1 MLMQGEICQS
11 SQRNLRS
18 LRKAWKKWVGFAAF
32 SLPRTAKTKQKSPR
46 TAPEGGAQ
54 APVLDKMTKSQ
65 FSFRSPSLIQPSLRS
80 ASQNTTLRTAGR
92 TKHSSTMAAQSMG
105 VMAALVP
112 AAMSLTQ
119 PVYTPI

>member
-18 LRKAWKKWVGFAAF
+18 LCKAWKKWVGFAVF

-54 APVLDKMTKSQ
+54 APVLDKMTK
-65 FSFRSPSLIQPSLRS
+65 
-80 ASQNTTLRTAGR
+80 G
-92 TKHSSTMAAQSMG
+92 
-105 VMAALVP
+105 
-112 AAMSLTQ
+112 
-119 PVYTPI
+119 

>member
-18 LRKAWKKWVGFAAF
+18 LCKAWKKWVGFAAF

-54 APVLDKMTKSQ
+54 APVLDKMTKGQ

-80 ASQNTTLRTAGR
+80 ISQKRTLSTAGR
-92 TKHSSTMAAQSMG
+92 TKQMRTRAAQSIG

-119 PVYTPI
+119 PV